1 MNFGHMQCQRDSRC
15 SKPNG
20 HKGWCATKGGGAKAQ
35 DDLLAA
41 RGGGADEAMAPGR
54 RSGRSAAGAASARI
68 SGMAELAAKRERRQR
83 GDPFVVDDDDVG
95 SDGDAEPEE
104 EEYVDDD
111 DEQGGGVQYEDF
123 GVSAAER
130 RELGRGGRGGRSG
143 DVVDVSGG
151 DDGWAA
157 GGPPAPLEALERIRV
172 PRAKLEEW
180 LNEPFFE
187 RTVRGCVVRLA
198 MGECGVGPGAPALYR
213 VAVVAAVDERG
224 EEYTLG
230 SDPGQPT
237 RKGLLLDFGECK
249 RRYEMKLV
257 SNQPFDR
264 TELDAYAHVCAAAG
278 AAPPSRAQVD
288 AKLGHLQRASNY
300 SYTEEEVRAKVQQ
313 QAQREGAV
321 LTTRQK
327 LAMQAAQAAG
337 TARPKKM
344 MRNVLGQAIVQDYD

>member
-1 MNFGHMQCQRDSRC
+1 MACRRPS
-15 SKPNG
+15 
-20 HKGWCATKGGGAKAQ
+20 GASSAAA
-35 DDLLAA
+35 AA
-41 RGGGADEAMAPGR
+41 RPR
-54 RSGRSAAGAASARI
+54 R
-68 SGMAELAAKRERRQR
+68 
-83 GDPFVVDDDDVG
+83 
-95 SDGDAEPEE
+95 
-104 EEYVDDD
+104 
-111 DEQGGGVQYEDF
+111 
-123 GVSAAER
+123 
-130 RELGRGGRGGRSG
+130 

-157 GGPPAPLEALERIRV
+157 GGPPPPLDALERIRV

-224 EEYTLG
+224 EEYMR
-230 SDPGQPT
+230 SNPGQPT
-237 RKGLLLDFGECK
+237 RKGLLLDFGECE

-313 QAQREGAV
+313 QRAARGRRAHDAAEAGDAGGAGGGHRAAEEDDAQRA
-321 LTTRQK
+321 R
-327 LAMQAAQAAG
+327 AG
-337 TARPKKM
+337 DRAGLRLRVEPGDAR
-344 MRNVLGQAIVQDYD
+344 L

>member
-1 MNFGHMQCQRDSRC
+1 MRGLWRV
-15 SKPNG
+15 
-20 HKGWCATKGGGAKAQ
+20 GGR
-35 DDLLAA
+35 AA
-41 RGGGADEAMAPGR
+41 R
-54 RSGRSAAGAASARI
+54 
-68 SGMAELAAKRERRQR
+68 
-83 GDPFVVDDDDVG
+83 
-95 SDGDAEPEE
+95 
-104 EEYVDDD
+104 
-111 DEQGGGVQYEDF
+111 
-123 GVSAAER
+123 
-130 RELGRGGRGGRSG
+130 LGRGGRGGRAG
-143 DVVDVSGG
+143 VVDVSGG
-151 DDGWAA
+151 DGWAA
-157 GGPPAPLEALERIRV
+157 GGRRRRSRRSSGSAC
-172 PRAKLEEW
+172 RAQLEEW

-230 SDPGQPT
+230 SNPGQPT

-337 TARPKKM
+337 AARPKKM

>member
-1 MNFGHMQCQRDSRC
+1 MNFGHLQCQRDSRC

-111 DEQGGGVQYEDF
+111 DDQGAGVQYEDF

-130 RELGRGGRGGRSG
+130 RELGRGGRGGRAAV
-143 DVVDVSGG
+143 VVDVSGG

-230 SDPGQPT
+230 SNPGQPT

>member
-1 MNFGHMQCQRDSRC
+1 M
-15 SKPNG
+15 
-20 HKGWCATKGGGAKAQ
+20 
-35 DDLLAA
+35 
-41 RGGGADEAMAPGR
+41 
-54 RSGRSAAGAASARI
+54 
-68 SGMAELAAKRERRQR
+68 
-83 GDPFVVDDDDVG
+83 
-95 SDGDAEPEE
+95 
-104 EEYVDDD
+104 
-111 DEQGGGVQYEDF
+111 
-123 GVSAAER
+123 
-130 RELGRGGRGGRSG
+130 
-143 DVVDVSGG
+143 
-151 DDGWAA
+151 
-157 GGPPAPLEALERIRV
+157 
-172 PRAKLEEW
+172 
-180 LNEPFFE
+180 
-187 RTVRGCVVRLA
+187 RGCVVRLA

-230 SDPGQPT
+230 SNPGQPT